1 MESTQLPE
9 RFGKPLSQ
17 VRNEFTAPSFHYF
30 QSLIAGTLLRQPKK
44 VVTTAVQ
51 LANVE
56 RHFSTVD
63 RPVSQYRWE
72 PRQLRAALVKAF
84 YLSALGR

>member
-17 VRNEFTAPSFHYF
+17 ARNEFTALSFRYF
-30 QSLIAGTLLRQPKK
+30 QSLIAGILLRQPKK
-44 VVTTAVQ
+44 VVTTAVR

-56 RHFSTVD
+56 RRFCTVD
-63 RPVSQYRWE
+63 RPVSQYCWE
-72 PRQLRAALVKAF
+72 PRQLKAALVKVF
-84 YLSALGR
+84 YLFALDR